1 MKEVTKSGRTVE
13 EALHAAISE
22 LQTTEDRVKYEVI
35 EESKKGFLGF
45 GFKPAVVQV
54 RLKKDPLE
62 TARNFLREITAQ
74 MGVPIEIEESRDER
88 NFIFTLSADK
98 VGILIGKRGS
108 TLNAL
113 QYLTNVAA
121 NRHSDE
127 HIHVLLDAENYREKR
142 KETLRQLAKRMAEK
156 SRHTGRVVQLD
167 PMPSMERRVIH
178 IALKEE
184 EGIETHSEGA
194 DPNRKVIITPAKGH

>member
-13 EALHAAISE
+13 EALRAAISE
-22 LQTTEDRVKYEVI
+22 LQTTKDHVKYEVI
-35 EESKKGFLGF
+35 EESKKGFLGI

-54 RLKKDPLE
+54 RIKKDPLE
-62 TARNFLREITAQ
+62 TARTFLRNVTAK

-88 NFIFTLSADK
+88 NFIFTLSAEK
-98 VGILIGKRGS
+98 IAVLIGKRGN

-121 NRHSDE
+121 NRHADE
-127 HIHVLLDAENYREKR
+127 HIHVLLDAENYRER
-142 KETLRQLAKRMAEK
+142 REETLQQLAKRMADK
-156 SRHTGRVVQLD
+156 ARHTGRIVQLD

-178 IALKEE
+178 IALKGE
-184 EGIETHSEGA
+184 EGIVTHSEGA
-194 DPNRKVIITPAKGH
+194 DPNRKIIITPSKGE